1 MGDPTVN
8 LLGMAVPIKYLSLL
22 VLVVQNTSLVL
33 LMRYS
38 RTVDGPMYISSTAVV
53 MAEVMK
59 LATCLAIIVKEQ
71 GGISGLVRTLQDDII
86 GKPRETLMVG
96 VPALLYTIQNN
107 LLYVAV
113 SNLEA
118 ATFQVT
124 YQLKILTTAVF
135 SVFMLSKH
143 LSGLKWLSLVILTAG
158 VAIVQIDLTKAAAAV
173 GPEQNAML
181 GFAAVVAACISS
193 GFAGV
198 YFERILKN
206 TTASIWL
213 RNVQLGLAGAVL
225 GFVGVLYN
233 DREAV
238 AEDGFF
244 QGYTWIVWLVIATQ
258 AVGGLVVAIVVKY
271 ADNIL
276 KGFATSVSIILSS
289 VVSMALFGF
298 RPTLQWMGGAGLV
311 LTATYLY
318 SKPDAPSGQPILPNS
333 ARK

>member
-1 MGDPTVN
+1 
-8 LLGMAVPIKYLSLL
+8 
-22 VLVVQNTSLVL
+22 
-33 LMRYS
+33 
-38 RTVDGPMYISSTAVV
+38 
-53 MAEVMK
+53 
-59 LATCLAIIVKEQ
+59 
-71 GGISGLVRTLQDDII
+71 
-86 GKPRETLMVG
+86 MVG

-158 VAIVQIDLTKAAAAV
+158 VTIVQIDPTKAAAAV

-244 QGYTWIVWLVIATQ
+244 QDIH
-258 AVGGLVVAIVVKY
+258 GLC
-271 ADNIL
+271 
-276 KGFATSVSIILSS
+276 G
-289 VVSMALFGF
+289 
-298 RPTLQWMGGAGLV
+298 
-311 LTATYLY
+311 
-318 SKPDAPSGQPILPNS
+318 
-333 ARK
+333 